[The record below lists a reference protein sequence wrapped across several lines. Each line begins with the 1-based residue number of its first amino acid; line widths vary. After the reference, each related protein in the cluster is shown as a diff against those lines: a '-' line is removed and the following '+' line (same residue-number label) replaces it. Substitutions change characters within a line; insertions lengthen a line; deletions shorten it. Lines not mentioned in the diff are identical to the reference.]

1 MSGKIIKFGGHH
13 DFKRARLYTKQAVP
27 RGPAGQARLDQQI
40 ARISGLLLE
49 LEDLTRG
56 PEDLP
61 SALLVQARA
70 SIEKTSRILQPCTR
84 FAVSA
89 GPEESG
95 EDDLQPD
102 VDHELLE
109 KMYRDLELHS

>member
-1 MSGKIIKFGGHH
+1 MSGKIIKFVGNH
-13 DFKRARLYTKQAVP
+13 DLKRARLYAKQAVP
-27 RGPAGQARLDQQI
+27 RVPAGQARLDQQI

-56 PEDLP
+56 PEDLQ

-70 SIEKTSRILQPCTR
+70 SIEKTSKILQPCTP

-89 GPEESG
+89 GPVKSG
-95 EDDLQPD
+95 EGDLQPD